1 MRRLLLA
8 VVLLLALPPVAL
20 RAEGGPT
27 LVTVVGAIE
36 QTNRGP
42 FDAFEDALLGNF
54 ADPFER
60 AYAFD
65 AAALA
70 ALPQGS
76 LTLSYPNWD
85 GASHVFTGPL
95 LAGLLD
101 AVGATGQSISVMAVD
116 GYLAEF
122 TPAEIAAAGMVLAT
136 AMDGRPLAIGGHG
149 PAWLVFPPGAVP
161 RLPGPNDDGLVWA
174 VILIGVK

>member
-8 VVLLLALPPVAL
+8 LALLLALPPAAL
-20 RAEGGPT
+20 RAEDGRT
-27 LVTVVGAIE
+27 LVTVVGAIG

-42 FDAFEDALLGNF
+42 FDPFQDALLGNL
-54 ADPFER
+54 AEPFER
-60 AYAFD
+60 AFAFD

-70 ALPQGS
+70 ALPQGR

-85 GASHVFTGPL
+85 GAGHVFTGPL
-95 LAGLLD
+95 LAGLLA
-101 AVGATGQSISVMAVD
+101 AVGATGQTVSVMAVD

-149 PAWLVFPPGAVP
+149 PAWLVFPPGSVP
-161 RLPGPNDDGLVWA
+161 RLPGPKDDGLVWA
-174 VILIGVK
+174 VILIGVQ